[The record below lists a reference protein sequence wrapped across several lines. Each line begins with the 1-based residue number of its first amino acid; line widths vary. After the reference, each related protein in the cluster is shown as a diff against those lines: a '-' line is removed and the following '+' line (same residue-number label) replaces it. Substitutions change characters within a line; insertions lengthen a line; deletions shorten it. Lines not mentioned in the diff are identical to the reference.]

1 MTENSTADNPVR
13 VIKTTWRNRPAF
25 DVQKTLASGKSITTA
40 KICTD
45 DAGRLYL
52 RKELRANHHVENDD
66 AIALDEETVNVA
78 AGMGATYC
86 VAVDAGSKT
95 MWRQDLD
102 VIRRLGWTENRS
114 ASGWQLFLRKVH
126 WNKTADQLA
135 GALHRQAPLLF
146 AGNRDGD

>member
-25 DVQKTLASGKSITTA
+25 DVLKTLASGKSITTA
-40 KICTD
+40 KIVTD

-78 AGMGATYC
+78 AAMGATYC
-86 VAVDAGSKT
+86 VAIDAASKQ
-95 MWRQDLD
+95 MWRQDID
-102 VIRRLGWTENRS
+102 VIRRLGWTEDRS
-114 ASGWQLFLRKVH
+114 ASGWQIYLRKRH
-126 WNKTADQLA
+126 WNRTAEQLA

-146 AGNRDGD
+146 PVPRDND